1 MATYEFQHVL
11 DVEITA
17 AIQNK
22 GAFSSHSTLLPLR
35 GSLENSHL
43 PQGFNLCPGACL
55 VRGHHSFLQTLM
67 KPGPLSV
74 CQDKSGVLK
83 ITG

>member
-22 GAFSSHSTLLPLR
+22 GAFSSQHAFLPLR
-35 GSLENSHL
+35 GRLENSHL
-43 PQGFNLCPGACL
+43 SRGLIYALVLLLCEGNTASSRP
-55 VRGHHSFLQTLM
+55 
-67 KPGPLSV
+67 K
-74 CQDKSGVLK
+74 
-83 ITG
+83 